1 MTSPAWTHG
10 PSWHSSFLPYK
21 GSAPTHLSSTQVQ
34 GPEIGNFLF
43 QEFCSVP
50 TVEVLSAGFLSHPLP
65 ALPPGGYELPS
76 SFYPLIWDLVS

>member
-43 QEFCSVP
+43 QEFGSVP
-50 TVEVLSAGFLSHPLP
+50 TVEVLSPGFLSHPLP